1 MVVRPTAPP
10 QDSPS
15 RSTSRRASRRPAQ
28 VVTCLAACVTV
39 FSACQRPPAPRVG
52 ASSTAGASSP
62 ASPIPQPVTYNE
74 HVAPILFAHCAAC
87 HRPIDAAS
95 STPSPGAARAATTS
109 APVIA
114 TTPSADPATGSRP
127 TPTPANR
134 PPGARAALG
143 TPAGADPIC
152 IAGAPFSVLEYRFVR
167 PRAEDIAAAVGRRA
181 MPPWLP
187 EPGHGEFVNERRLSD
202 DQIALIQ
209 AWATGGALEGD
220 AASKPTPPTF
230 PSGWQLGTPDL
241 VLSSEQAYTLAAG
254 SRDTFRQF
262 VLKVP
267 QAPTRF
273 VRAIEFRADNP
284 RVLHH
289 ANVGLDPRRVSRQ
302 IDRADPEPG
311 FANMAEGEV
320 QDVFGWSPGKVPVME
335 PADTAW
341 TLEEG
346 SDLVVQLHMVP
357 TSTAQAV
364 RPSVGLFFATT
375 PPTRV
380 PITVKLESKAI
391 DIPAGEAAYVVED
404 SYVLPADVEAVSVY
418 PHAHYLAKE
427 MRGTATLPDGTT
439 TPLIWIRNW
448 NVRWQDQYR
457 YRTPVFLPKG
467 TTLRMHFTYDNS
479 AANPNNRFSPPRRV
493 PWGPLS
499 TDEMGALWLEVVP
512 RRSED
517 GALLA
522 RDYFTRAQQADIAS
536 AELRVKNNPS
546 SATDLNG
553 LATRYLQAG
562 RAADAIAQLEAALR
576 LQPADAEAHS
586 NLGTAL
592 QTQGRMADAMLHLQ
606 EAARLKPNDDRVR
619 FNLGNGFYAA
629 GQTEAAIRELR
640 RAIALNPDNG
650 DAHFNLAMILGPRNE
665 LSEAVAHLRRA
676 VELNPQNA
684 DAHRN
689 LALALSLQG
698 RLDEAI
704 TRVNT
709 ALRIKPGA
717 PDATQLL
724 GQLVQAKAAREAR
737 R

>member
-1 MVVRPTAPP
+1 MARFLAIRVSQAAGDPKRPSYVSA
-10 QDSPS
+10 
-15 RSTSRRASRRPAQ
+15 RAAH
-28 VVTCLAACVTV
+28 LAL
-39 FSACQRPPAPRVG
+39 FSACQRAPAPPAG
-52 ASSTAGASSP
+52 ASTTAGASSP
-62 ASPIPQPVTYNE
+62 ATAIPQTVTYTVTYNE
-74 HVAPILFAHCAAC
+74 HVAPILFEHCATC
-87 HRPIDAAS
+87 HRPIDAAPSRLS
-95 STPSPGAARAATTS
+95 SQPSLASARAA
-109 APVIA
+109 
-114 TTPSADPATGSRP
+114 
-127 TPTPANR
+127 
-134 PPGARAALG
+134 
-143 TPAGADPIC
+143 ADPIC
-152 IAGAPFSVLEYRFVR
+152 VAGAPFSVLDYRFVQ
-167 PRAEDIAAAVGRRA
+167 PRAKDIAAAVGRRA

-187 EPGHGEFVNERRLSD
+187 EPGHGEFVNQRRLSD
-202 DQIALIQ
+202 DQIAVIQ
-209 AWATGGALEGD
+209 AWAADGALEGD
-220 AASKPTPPTF
+220 TAKKPPLPTF
-230 PSGWQLGTPDL
+230 PNGWQLGAPDL
-241 VLSSEQAYTLAAG
+241 ILSSEDAYTLPVG
-254 SRDTFRQF
+254 GGDTFRHF

-267 QAPTRF
+267 AGPTRY

-302 IDRADPEPG
+302 LDRADREPG
-311 FANMAEGEV
+311 FASMPEDQV

-357 TSTAQAV
+357 TARPETV
-364 RPSVGLFFATT
+364 RPAVGLFFAST
-375 PPTRV
+375 PPSRV

-427 MRGTATLPDGTT
+427 MRGTATRPDGTV
-439 TPLIWIRNW
+439 TPLIWIRSW

-457 YRTPVFLPKG
+457 YRTPVLLPKG

-493 PWGPLS
+493 QWGPLS

-512 RRSED
+512 RRNED
-517 GALLA
+517 AALLA
-522 RDYFTRAQQADIAS
+522 RDYFARAQQADIAS
-536 AELRVKNNPS
+536 AELRVRNNPG
-546 SATDLNG
+546 SASDLNG

-562 RAADAIAQLEAALR
+562 RVADAVSRLEAALR
-576 LQPADAEAHS
+576 IQPADAEAHS

-592 QTQGRMADAMLHLQ
+592 QTQGRMADAMPHLQ
-606 EAARLKPNDDRVR
+606 EAARLKPNDDRIR
-619 FNLGNGFYAA
+619 FNLGNGFSAA
-629 GQTEAAIRELR
+629 GQMEAATRELR
-640 RAIALNPDNG
+640 RAIALNADNA

-665 LSEAVAHLRRA
+665 LDEAVAHLRR
-676 VELNPQNA
+676 VIELNPQNA

-704 TRVNT
+704 TRVNA
-709 ALRIKPGA
+709 ALRIRPGA

-724 GQLVQAKAAREAR
+724 GQLQQAKAARDAR